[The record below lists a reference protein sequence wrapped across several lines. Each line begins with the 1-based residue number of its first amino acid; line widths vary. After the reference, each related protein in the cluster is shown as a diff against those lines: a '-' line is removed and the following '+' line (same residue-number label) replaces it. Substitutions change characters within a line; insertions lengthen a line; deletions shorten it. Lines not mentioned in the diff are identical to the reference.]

1 MIEAISQTLP
11 LILVFFAAF
20 ALKKVKFLSSNDGST
35 LLKVV
40 FYLGAPALIFQS
52 ISHVELDSNTALLG
66 ILPAVVIV
74 AGLLAT
80 MLVRKTALTSLSTKT
95 FGALLLGA
103 VIMNTGFLIP
113 FVENLYGAE
122 GVARLSIIDAFN
134 GVVVFT
140 LVYAIAVRMGNDKPD
155 GKFIA
160 KKLLLTPP
168 IWALILA
175 LVVKLLDLTPPVA
188 ITDSL
193 SLVARM
199 VSPLVL
205 IAVGL
210 KFTPKIKKPALL
222 AVPIILRL
230 GLGYL
235 VGFLFVKIFGIQGI
249 SAEIAILAAMAPI
262 GFNSVTFSEMEN
274 LDEEFA
280 ASQLSISILLA
291 ILLMPVAF
299 HFIPRLIAG

>member
-1 MIEAISQTLP
+1 MIQAVFETLP

-20 ALKKVKFLSSNDGST
+20 ALKKIKFLSSSDGSV

-52 ISHVELDSNTALLG
+52 IYKVELDSNTALLS
-66 ILPAVVIV
+66 ILPVVVIGV
-74 AGLLAT
+74 GLLAT
-80 MLVRKTALTSLSTKT
+80 MLMRKTILSKVSTKT

-113 FVENLYGAE
+113 FVENLYGAD

-134 GVVVFT
+134 GVIVFT
-140 LVYAIAVRMGNDKPD
+140 LVYAIAVKMGNDKPD
-155 GKFIA
+155 KKFIA

-175 LVVKLLDLTPPVA
+175 FIVKGLDLTPPAA
-188 ITDSL
+188 ISESL

-199 VSPLVL
+199 VSPVVL

-210 KFTPKIKKPALL
+210 KFTPKVKNAALL
-222 AVPIILRL
+222 AVPILLRMAL
-230 GLGYL
+230 GFVVGYA
-235 VGFLFVKIFGIQGI
+235 FVKLLGIEGL
-249 SAEIAILAAMAPI
+249 SAEIAILTAMAPI
-262 GFNSVTFSEMEN
+262 GFNSVTFSELEK

-299 HFIPRLIAG
+299 HFIPSVI

>member
-134 GVVVFT
+134 GVW
-140 LVYAIAVRMGNDKPD
+140 Y
-155 GKFIA
+155 
-160 KKLLLTPP
+160 
-168 IWALILA
+168 
-175 LVVKLLDLTPPVA
+175 
-188 ITDSL
+188 SL
-193 SLVARM
+193 W
-199 VSPLVL
+199 
-205 IAVGL
+205 
-210 KFTPKIKKPALL
+210 FTPL
-222 AVPIILRL
+222 
-230 GLGYL
+230 
-235 VGFLFVKIFGIQGI
+235 Q
-249 SAEIAILAAMAPI
+249 
-262 GFNSVTFSEMEN
+262 
-274 LDEEFA
+274 
-280 ASQLSISILLA
+280 
-291 ILLMPVAF
+291 
-299 HFIPRLIAG
+299 